1 MGSNF
6 NRLSIKKSSIAAM
19 TSLLL
24 LAGCAQVVE
33 PEAERPAGPD
43 YPASPT
49 VAQVDTYHGVEVA
62 DPYRWLEDMNSAQ
75 TKAWVNQQNAL
86 TFPYLENLSSRD
98 SFKERLTQVWNYERL
113 STPFRVHNQYFY
125 YQNQG
130 LQNQS
135 VLFVTADVNHPGRVL
150 IDPNQLSEDGT
161 VSLSRV
167 YISPQANYIAYG
179 VSDGGS
185 DWVEFRVRDIRTGED
200 LITSITG
207 TKFTNLS
214 WLPDESGFYYSRYP
228 EGDEGVADDQQT
240 VQIYFHQLGTVQ
252 SADQKIYAVES
263 ERPINPY
270 PTVTSDGR
278 FLIATHWDG
287 YMANAVYV
295 KNLTND
301 QAEWRPLLD
310 QWDGLYS
317 LVETDG
323 NIFYFSTTN
332 EAPTGRVIAVDV
344 NRPEPAHWQEIIPAR
359 AETLDSISYVGGKF
373 FASYLKDAQSMVHI
387 YDAHGRFERE
397 LALPEIGSVSGF
409 TGQKDHRETF
419 FRLTSFTQP
428 GAIYRLDISSG
439 EAELHQQTEVNADL
453 TGYITEQV
461 FYESKDGTRVPMFIV
476 RHESTELDGNAP
488 LLLHGYGGFNISITP
503 GFSPA
508 RLVWLERGGIL
519 ALPNLRGGGEYGF
532 EWHQAG
538 TRLNKQNVFDDFIAA
553 AEYLIEHQY
562 TNPNRLAIQGGSNGG
577 LLVAAVTLQ
586 RPELFAATLPAV
598 GVLDMLRYHTPSA
611 NARAWSDD
619 FGLSENA
626 DEFEALYAYSP
637 VHNTQPGVC
646 YPATLITTGDHDDR
660 VVPWHSYKYAAV
672 MQRDQGCE
680 NPILL
685 RVETRAGHGAGTP
698 TWMRIE
704 QIADQWAFLVEH
716 LGVEYSEN

>member
-1 MGSNF
+1 MGSYITNI
-6 NRLSIKKSSIAAM
+6 NKKAGNIAVISA
-19 TSLLL
+19 LLL
-24 LAGCAQVVE
+24 LAGCSQTYE
-33 PEAERPAGPD
+33 PDTAVPAGPQ
-43 YPASPT
+43 YPDTPT
-49 VAQVDTYHGVEVA
+49 VSQIDTYHGIEVA
-62 DPYRWLEDMNSAQ
+62 DPYRWLEDMNSEQ
-75 TKAWVNQQNAL
+75 TQQWVNQQNRL
-86 TFPYLENLSSRD
+86 TFPYLESLSTREF
-98 SFKERLTQVWNYERL
+98 FKDRLTQVWNYERL
-113 STPFRVHNQYFY
+113 STPFRVHDLYFY
-125 YQNQG
+125 YRNQG

-135 VLFVTADVNHPGRVL
+135 VLYVTDDVTHPGRVL
-150 IDPNQLSEDGT
+150 IDPNQLSDDGT

-167 YISPQANYIAYG
+167 YVSPRANYIAYG

-185 DWVEFRVRDIRTGED
+185 DWVEFKVRDITTGED

-207 TKFTNLS
+207 TKFTNLT

-228 EGDEGVADDQQT
+228 DGDDGLADDQQT

-252 SADQKIYAVES
+252 SADEQIYAVDS

-278 FLIATHWDG
+278 FLMATHWDG
-287 YMANAVYV
+287 YIANAVYV
-295 KNLTND
+295 LDRSDATANW
-301 QAEWRPLLD
+301 QPLFD
-310 QWDGLYS
+310 AWDGLYS
-317 LVETDG
+317 LIETDG
-323 NIFYFSTTN
+323 NIFYFSTTQD
-332 EAPTGRVIAVDV
+332 APTGRVIAVDV
-344 NRPEPAHWQEIIPAR
+344 NNPAQENWQEIIPAR
-359 AETLDSISYVGGKF
+359 DETLGGISYVGGTF
-373 FASYLKDAQSMVHI
+373 FASYLKDAQSMVHL
-387 YDAHGRFERE
+387 YDAHGRFQQALE
-397 LALPEIGSVSGF
+397 LPEIGTVSGF
-409 TGQKDHRETF
+409 SGDKNHRETF
-419 FRLTSFTQP
+419 FRLTGFTQP
-428 GAIYRLDISSG
+428 GAVYRFDISDGSID
-439 EAELHQQTEVNADL
+439 LHQQTQVNAEL
-453 TGYITEQV
+453 SGYVTEQV
-461 FYESKDGTRVPMFIV
+461 FYESKDGTRIPMFIV
-476 RHESTELDGNAP
+476 RHESTALDGNAP
-488 LLLHGYGGFNISITP
+488 LLLHGYGGFNVSITP

-508 RLVWLERGGIL
+508 RLVWLEQGGIL

-577 LLVAAVTLQ
+577 LLVAAVTIQ

-619 FGLSENA
+619 YGLSENR

-637 VHNTQPGVC
+637 IHNTEAGVC

-672 MQRDQGCE
+672 MQRDQGCD

-716 LGVEYSEN
+716 LGVEHSRN